1 MSTSSFDRWQSLT
14 VGLYMSLVGYAV
26 LAGIPVL
33 SSSWVNLLNFT
44 EVQVGRV
51 AGADL
56 GGLAFGA
63 IIASALITH
72 ISRRLLVV
80 ASVTGA
86 VAANCACIF
95 CSDYTTT
102 LILRFLA
109 GSASGVFTGIA
120 VATLG
125 GRSSP
130 THAFNYL
137 LFAFAFVQGAEL
149 YFLPKLSIQEIYLAF
164 GISYLPVLLCLH
176 WIPESKDRQD
186 IAVQSPKNLDLD
198 DTPKKP
204 VLSLTLFLVAM
215 AFTYI
220 NIGAYWTYIELAAS
234 DALLDSEWVSSLL
247 VWASLASLLGCFVA
261 TVISDR
267 LGVTRPLLL
276 TLIIQGI
283 SVSVL
288 ALGISEP
295 IFFVS
300 LLSFNFLWIFI
311 DVYQMGSIARFD
323 PTGRFAAL
331 MPAAQGV
338 GQMIGPNIA
347 ATVLAVNGGY
357 GGVFIMCGCA
367 SIIAYL
373 LYQSAFQRLSSRPS

>member
-33 SSSWVNLLNFT
+33 SSSWNSLLGYT

-63 IIASALITH
+63 VMASALITRV
-72 ISRRLLVV
+72 SRRVLVV
-80 ASVTGA
+80 ISVMGA
-86 VAANCACIF
+86 IAANFACIF
-95 CSDYTTT
+95 YSDYAAT
-102 LILRFLA
+102 LVLRFLA

-149 YFLPKLSIQEIYLAF
+149 YFLPKFSMEEIYLAF
-164 GISYLPVLLCLH
+164 GVSYLPVLLCLH
-176 WIPESKDRQD
+176 WIPESKEEQD
-186 IAVQSPKNLDLD
+186 ITVQSGNTPDLD
-198 DTPKKP
+198 DTPEKP
-204 VLSLTLFLVAM
+204 ALPLILFLVAM
-215 AFTYI
+215 ALTYI

-234 DALLDSEWVSSLL
+234 DALLDSKWVSSLL

-267 LGVTRPLLL
+267 LGVARPLLV
-276 TLIIQGI
+276 TLIIQGA
-283 SVSVL
+283 SVSML
-288 ALGISEP
+288 ALGINEP
-295 IFFVS
+295 IFFIS
-300 LLSFNFLWIFI
+300 LFSFNFLWIFI

-323 PTGRFAAL
+323 PSGRFAAL
-331 MPAAQGV
+331 MPAAQGA
-338 GQMIGPNIA
+338 GQMIGPNAA
-347 ATVLAVNGGY
+347 ATVLAFNGGY
-357 GGVFIMCGCA
+357 GGIFIMCGCA
-367 SIIAYL
+367 SIIACV
-373 LYQSAFQRLSSRPS
+373 LYQSAFQRLSGRLL

>member
-1 MSTSSFDRWQSLT
+1 MSKSSFDRWQSLT

-33 SSSWVNLLNFT
+33 SSSWNNLLNFT

-63 IIASALITH
+63 VIASTLITQV
-72 ISRRLLVV
+72 SRRVLVV
-80 ASVTGA
+80 ASVLGA
-86 VAANCACIF
+86 VATNFACIF
-95 CSDYTTT
+95 YSDYSTT

-109 GSASGVFTGIA
+109 GMASGVFTGVA

-149 YFLPKLSIQEIYLAF
+149 YFLPKLSMDGIYLAF
-164 GISYLPVLLCLH
+164 GLSYLPILLCLH
-176 WIPESKDRQD
+176 WIPEPEGPGKGIDPSDSD
-186 IAVQSPKNLDLD
+186 VSPSESASR
-198 DTPKKP
+198 PA
-204 VLSLTLFLVAM
+204 LSLTLFLVAM
-215 AFTYI
+215 GFTYV

-234 DALLDSEWVSSLL
+234 SASLDSEWVSSLL
-247 VWASLASLLGCFVA
+247 VWASLASLLGCLLA

-267 LGVTRPLLL
+267 VGVARPLLV
-276 TLIIQGI
+276 TLIIQGT
-283 SVSVL
+283 SVSML
-288 ALGISEP
+288 ALGINEL
-295 IFFVS
+295 IFFAS
-300 LLSFNFLWIFI
+300 LFSFNFLWIFI

-331 MPAAQGV
+331 MPAAQGL

-347 ATVLAVNGGY
+347 ATILALNGGY
-357 GGVFIMCGCA
+357 AGIFIICGCA
-367 SIIAYL
+367 SVIACS
-373 LYQSAFQRLSSRPS
+373 LYQTAFKRLRDKR

>member
-1 MSTSSFDRWQSLT
+1 MSASSFDRWQSLT

-33 SSSWVNLLNFT
+33 SSSWNNLLHFT

-56 GGLAFGA
+56 GGLAVGA
-63 IIASALITH
+63 VVASALITRVP
-72 ISRRLLVV
+72 RRILVV
-80 ASVTGA
+80 AAVVGA

-95 CSDYTTT
+95 YSDYTTT

-149 YFLPKLSIQEIYLAF
+149 YFLPKLSMEGIYLAF

-176 WIPESKDRQD
+176 WVPEPTDEQD
-186 IAVQSPKNLDLD
+186 ITVHSA
-198 DTPKKP
+198 DTPDLNDTP
-204 VLSLTLFLVAM
+204 ENQALPLMLFLVAM

-234 DALLDSEWVSSLL
+234 DASLDSQWVSSLL

-267 LGVTRPLLL
+267 LGVARPLLV
-276 TLIIQGI
+276 TLIIQGT
-283 SVSVL
+283 SVSML
-288 ALGISEP
+288 ALGINEP
-295 IFFVS
+295 IFFAS
-300 LLSFNFLWIFI
+300 LFSFNFLWIFI

-331 MPAAQGV
+331 MPAAQGA

-347 ATVLAVNGGY
+347 ATVLAFGGGY

-373 LYQSAFQRLSSRPS
+373 LYQSAFQRLSSTP

>member
-14 VGLYMSLVGYAV
+14 VGLYMSLVGYAA

-33 SSSWVNLLNFT
+33 SSSWNNFLHFT

-56 GGLAFGA
+56 GGLAVGA
-63 IIASALITH
+63 VIASTLITRV
-72 ISRRLLVV
+72 SRRVLVFAAV
-80 ASVTGA
+80 VGA

-95 CSDYTTT
+95 YSDYKTT

-149 YFLPKLSIQEIYLAF
+149 YFLPKLSMEGIYLAF

-176 WIPESKDRQD
+176 WVPEPTDEQD
-186 IAVQSPKNLDLD
+186 ITVHSADTPDLD
-198 DTPKKP
+198 DTPENP
-204 VLSLTLFLVAM
+204 ALPLMLFLVAM

-234 DALLDSEWVSSLL
+234 DASLDSQWVSSLL

-267 LGVTRPLLL
+267 LGVARPLLV
-276 TLIIQGI
+276 TLIIQGT
-283 SVSVL
+283 SVSML
-288 ALGISEP
+288 ALGINEP
-295 IFFVS
+295 IFFAS
-300 LLSFNFLWIFI
+300 LFSFNFLWIFI

-331 MPAAQGV
+331 MPAAQGA

-347 ATVLAVNGGY
+347 ATVLAFGGGY
-357 GGVFIMCGCA
+357 GGVFIICGCA

-373 LYQSAFQRLSSRPS
+373 LYQAAFQRLSSTP